1 MYNLENLLKGAQDM
15 AKSVFGKKEEYIIS
29 FTKEDD
35 GFWYVD
41 YPNWPFDHS
50 HLQMVSGADKLCE
63 LLSYDGKHTKVEVMI
78 ADSEKEELEMNRT
91 HQHTD
96 IMAVREDYSITGG
109 ANYKASACDY
119 RKITPKFWLCPVTLF
134 ILGHYP
140 KYLRIRGLK

>member
-1 MYNLENLLKGAQDM
+1 MDFKQIVKGVSKLI
-15 AKSVFGKKEEYIIS
+15 KSVSNKERVYYLH

-35 GFWYVD
+35 NKWYID
-41 YPNWPFDHS
+41 LPDWPFDH
-50 HLQMVSGADKLCE
+50 HNLMMVAGADKLCKE
-63 LLSYDGKHTKVEVMI
+63 LSYDGRHTKVEVMI

-119 RKITPKFWLCPVTLF
+119 REITPKFWLCPVTLF
-134 ILGHYP
+134 VLGHYP

>member
-35 GFWYVD
+35 GLWYGD
-41 YPNWPFDHS
+41 YPNWTFDHS
-50 HLQMVSGADKLCE
+50 HLQMVRGADKLCE